1 MKPLTI
7 AVKTLA
13 GLENVLATEVKEI
26 GGENIRIGR
35 RAVIFEGDKKIL
47 YRANYRLRTALR
59 VLKQLT
65 EFSFTS
71 ADDFYRQCR
80 AIRWEEIMTEKN
92 SFVVFSDVFNCKD
105 FRNSMFASLKL
116 KDALVDSFRFK
127 TGNRPSVEQKNPDII
142 LHVHING
149 NECNIS
155 VDSSGEVLYKRG
167 YRVAQSDAP
176 LNEVLAAGMILISGW
191 NGETDF
197 IDPMC
202 GSGTLPIEAAL
213 IATNTPPG
221 IFRSDFGF
229 EHWMDFDSDLFE
241 QVADEA
247 EPQKFTKTIFA
258 SDISPRNIGLAK
270 ANARNA
276 RVMKELTFEVVD
288 FKDLNRIANGATI
301 MINPPYG
308 ERLQDK
314 NLGNLYEMIGER
326 LKHGYPGN
334 TAWIISSA
342 KENFNKIG
350 LKHSYRTELYNGAIK
365 CDFRKYE
372 LFEGKY

>member
-1 MKPLTI
+1 LKPYTI

-13 GLENVLATEVKEI
+13 GLEEVLAAEIKEI
-26 GGENIRIGR
+26 GGENIQPGR
-35 RAVIFEGDKKIL
+35 RVVVFEGDKKVL

-59 VLKQLT
+59 VLKQIT
-65 EFSFTS
+65 EFNFSS

-80 AIRWEEIMTEKN
+80 AIRWEEMMTEKN

-116 KDALVDSFRFK
+116 KDALVDYFRFK
-127 TGNRPSVEQKNPDII
+127 TGNRPNVEQKNPDII
-142 LHVHING
+142 LHVHISG
-149 NECNIS
+149 NNCNIS

-191 NGETDF
+191 KGETDF

-229 EHWMDFDSDLFE
+229 EHWMDFDPDLFE

-247 EPQKFTKTIFA
+247 EPIKLTKTIFA
-258 SDISPRNIGLAK
+258 SDISERNIGLAK

-276 RVMKELTFEVVD
+276 RVMKEVTFEVVD
-288 FKDLNRIANGATI
+288 FKELQRKANGAVII
-301 MINPPYG
+301 MNPPYG

-314 NLGNLYEMIGER
+314 NIGALYEIIGER
-326 LKHGYPGN
+326 LKHVYPGN
-334 TAWIISSA
+334 TAWIISSS

-350 LKHSYRTELYNGAIK
+350 LKHSTRTELYNGAIK
-365 CDFRKYE
+365 CEFRKYE